1 MSFLRRGKKEE
12 AEPPPPPTPM
22 QEEVSAQEYG
32 LRISFVARSS
42 DGLRLPADPTVAA
55 AVPGIVEPLSETT
68 VEVISP
74 LPLEYSDAS
83 PNAGIATNL
92 ISTSC

>member
-1 MSFLRRGKKEE
+1 
-12 AEPPPPPTPM
+12 M

-68 VEVISP
+68 VEVMGTP
-74 LPLEYSDAS
+74 YCGKGEPNQAVRVGHAS
-83 PNAGIATNL
+83 PVCKFSAVDVFGAAR
-92 ISTSC
+92 